1 MGYQA
6 IAWTRHRTSHY
17 LKFFFMMRA
26 FEQSNSFAG
35 QRLPLESVY
44 C

>member
-1 MGYQA
+1 MGYQT

-17 LKFFFMMRA
+17 LKFVMRA